1 VLRSEVKIKFLEFMS
16 TKRFNER
23 KKLGCMSVWLG
34 GIFLKDEGGYEI
46 VLRSLAH
53 YKKRLRSIG
62 ESPELK
68 EAAAMFAPILQSQ
81 AQKRYPM
88 VIGAMKKIE
97 QMLQGTISIQSLEE
111 DLDTLEKA
119 LECRQS
125 DIVKAQ
131 DTGREYFMKLL
142 GDLQEAQKDSE
153 PIKNALVKIKQ
164 YSD

>member
-1 VLRSEVKIKFLEFMS
+1 MP

-23 KKLGCMSVWLG
+23 QKQRCMAVWIG

-53 YKKRLRSIG
+53 YKKRLRTIS

-68 EAAAMFAPILQSQ
+68 EAAAMFAQILVSQ

-88 VIGAMKKIE
+88 VIEAQKKIE
-97 QMLQGTISIQSLEE
+97 QVLQNSIPAQSLEQ
-111 DLDTLEKA
+111 DLDTLQKA

-142 GDLQEAQKDSE
+142 GDLQEAQKDLES
-153 PIKNALVKIKQ
+153 IKNALVKIKQ

>member
-1 VLRSEVKIKFLEFMS
+1 MA
-16 TKRFNER
+16 
-23 KKLGCMSVWLG
+23 VWIG

-53 YKKRLRSIG
+53 YKKRLRTIS

-68 EAAAMFAPILQSQ
+68 EAAAMYAPIMVSQ
-81 AQKRYPM
+81 EQKRYPM
-88 VIGAMKKIE
+88 VIEAQKKFE
-97 QMLQGTISIQSLEE
+97 QVLQNSIPAQSLEQ
-111 DLDTLEKA
+111 DLDTLQKA

-142 GDLQEAQKDSE
+142 GDLQEAQKDLE